1 MDVTDPVYKR
11 IKFEVFEKDSFKCQV
26 CGAVAPNVNLTLHR
40 LQNNQQAENWL
51 DPAFLTTFCES
62 CQRKNS
68 SQESANTVNNGHLS
82 LNALEERLEQLKMLI
97 NWRKGMI
104 KIRKR
109 QLASLVEFWQELVP
123 SIFLSE
129 VHKKTLLSCISKYSS
144 EDIKEAMRLAVQE
157 FIVVHQDG
165 SIARDSFQMAFANIP
180 EICYRKTKVRKTREA
195 EELYHIHDILEER
208 IDGFFDSARVIQ
220 WLHYARSWDV
230 HLEELIQMAARV
242 TNWTQFSCSI
252 DELVH
257 RQKYFLGRGRPDSL

>member
-26 CGAVAPNVNLTLHR
+26 CGAAAPNVTLTLHR

-62 CQRKNS
+62 CQRKNG
-68 SQESANTVNNGHLS
+68 SQESANTGNNGHLS
-82 LNALEERLEQLKMLI
+82 LNALEERLDQLKMLI

-144 EDIKEAMRLAVQE
+144 DDIKEAMRLAVQE

-180 EICYRKTKVRKTREA
+180 EICYRKTKMSKTREA

-220 WLHYARSWDV
+220 WLNYARSWDV

-257 RQKYFLGRGRPDSL
+257 RQKYFLGRGRPDAL